1 MRNDDCPPSEAP
13 AIISSGLPPLIP
25 VTSTLSVVA
34 PDYINAMPWIQRER
48 MPYDA
53 FCAHVEAQGLPKP
66 TPDQWLE
73 TYNLTPAE
81 LDEMNALRDACDNAP
96 AGLRELDGHFF
107 VRKFGNKP
115 RVCWRQADGRLGQMS
130 VDDFRTAYGD
140 MRLQVGETKDGKPAY
155 RALADVW
162 LKHRST
168 PRHDRVEF
176 LPGAREWEVPEGTYN
191 LWAGWP
197 EGLERPRDK
206 RPRPL
211 GHVEEPGD
219 EFDGNDEPVECTL
232 LLAHLHDNVCGGDHE
247 VYTYLLGW
255 MADALLRPGPSEVAV
270 VMTGP
275 SGSGK
280 GTVANLFGE
289 FFGPHFFVANRPE
302 QIEGK
307 FNRHLMETQFLFGDE
322 VDFGRGEAANKRLR
336 NLVTEP
342 TVPIEPKGVDA
353 FHARKWF
360 RIMLAT
366 NDEHAIGAL
375 KDDRRYLVL
384 RVDAAEHNRDRA
396 YFAAI
401 RREWESG
408 GRVALF
414 RWLTGRSWREYLAT
428 GGWDVGKR
436 PETAALQEQKVLSL
450 SPADQFLLGALE
462 DGDLPGARPTNRRA
476 PRDTILSHSLFEAM
490 REHAPD
496 LRFWSEQRLARMLE
510 SWGAVRWKSGSER
523 GWSFPPLSEMRDAWR
538 ERMGAHDFPDGA
550 TEWHVPE
557 WIAHDTPF

>member
-1 MRNDDCPPSEAP
+1 M
-13 AIISSGLPPLIP
+13 LP
-25 VTSTLSVVA
+25 VTGTLRVVS
-34 PDYINAMPWIQRER
+34 PEYINAMPWVQRQR
-48 MPYDA
+48 MTYEA
-53 FCAHVEAQGLPKP
+53 FCAHAAAQGLPLP
-66 TPDQWLE
+66 TTEQWLD
-73 TYNLTPAE
+73 TYSLTPAE
-81 LDEMNALRDACDNAP
+81 MDELRAMIDACDNTP

-107 VRKFGNKP
+107 IRKFGNKP

-130 VDDFRTAYGD
+130 VDDFKTAYGD
-140 MRLQVGETKDGKPAY
+140 KYVQAGQNKQGVPILKP
-155 RALADVW
+155 LAEAW
-162 LKHRST
+162 LKHPRS
-168 PRHDRVEF
+168 PRYDRVEF
-176 LPGAREWEVPEGTYN
+176 LPGQRHWEVAEGTYN

-197 EGLERPRDK
+197 DGLARERDM
-206 RPRPL
+206 RPALL
-211 GHVEEPGD
+211 GDVPEPDD
-219 EFDGNDEPVECTL
+219 EFDGDSEPEQCQL
-232 LLAHLHDNVCGGDHE
+232 LLAHLHDNVCGSDHE
-247 VYTYLLGW
+247 VYMYLLGW
-255 MADALLRPGPSEVAV
+255 LADALLRPGPNEVAV

-384 RVDAAEHNRDRA
+384 NVDAGEHNRDRP

-401 RREWESG
+401 RREWENG
-408 GRVALF
+408 GKVAFF
-414 RWLTGRSWREYLAT
+414 RWLTGRSWREYLES

-436 PETAALQEQKVLSL
+436 PETDALQEQKVLSL
-450 SPADQFLLGALE
+450 SAADQLLLGILE
-462 DGDLPGARPTNRRA
+462 DGRLPAEHPVNRNA
-476 PRDTILSHSLFEAM
+476 PPNTVLSQPLFEAM
-490 REHAPD
+490 REHSPD
-496 LRFWSEQRLARMLE
+496 LRFWSDQKLTTMLRGWRCE
-510 SWGAVRWKSGSER
+510 GWKSNSER
-523 GWSFPPLSEMRDAWR
+523 GWTFPPLGEMRAAWVT
-538 ERMGAHDFPDGA
+538 RMGEYSWPDEA
-550 TEWHVPE
+550 SDWHVPD
-557 WIAHDTPF
+557 WRDPQTPF